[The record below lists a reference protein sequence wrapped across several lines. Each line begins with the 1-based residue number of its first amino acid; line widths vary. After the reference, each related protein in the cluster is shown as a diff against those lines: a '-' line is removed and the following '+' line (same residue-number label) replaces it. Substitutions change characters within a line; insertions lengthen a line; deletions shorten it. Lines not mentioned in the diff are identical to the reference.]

1 MKLVASTAIA
11 LSLTFSTQ
19 VGVAPVSAN
28 DSMENSIRQDQP
40 VSPQEQIEDATT
52 PKGCW
57 TFPQPFGKMCF

>member
-28 DSMENSIRQDQP
+28 DSMENRIRQDQP
-40 VSPQEQIEDATT
+40 VSPQEQIEDATSVDAKYLGCTWLT
-52 PKGCW
+52 PCW
-57 TFPQPFGKMCF
+57 

>member
-28 DSMENSIRQDQP
+28 DSMENRVRQDQP
-40 VSPQEQIEDATT
+40 VSPQQQIEDATT
-52 PKGCW
+52 TNACYPVLWFCLRGV
-57 TFPQPFGKMCF
+57 

>member
-19 VGVAPVSAN
+19 VGAAPVSAN
-28 DSMENSIRQDQP
+28 ASMENRVRQDQP

-52 PKGCW
+52 TNACYRFLWGCW
-57 TFPQPFGKMCF
+57 

>member
-28 DSMENSIRQDQP
+28 ASMENRIRQDQP
-40 VSPQEQIEDATT
+40 VSPQQQIEDATS
-52 PKGCW
+52 PN
-57 TFPQPFGKMCF
+57 MCRRIWGFWWC